1 MTGPNERP
9 PMRTTTL
16 RTVLGLPLAALLVG
30 GALTA
35 HAQNATA
42 AGAAR
47 ADLSARMPFAP
58 GEELS
63 YRAISSRFG
72 AFGTGTMSI
81 LGEETIRGMSTY
93 RLRFDFEGRVGP
105 FRVSDQTR
113 SWLVANRMLSVRY
126 QKRERSPLGS
136 RSEQVEIY
144 PDEREWRAPGG
155 LGGETPTSAP
165 LDELSFLYFIR
176 TLPLRNG
183 ESHAVHRHFD
193 AARNPV
199 HIRVLRREVTRVPAG
214 EFRTVVV
221 EMRVKDTKV
230 FGGDGTLRLYLTDDD
245 RRIPVLIESSAPWVG
260 GTRLELVASR

>member
-1 MTGPNERP
+1 M
-9 PMRTTTL
+9 TTTNL
-16 RTVLGLPLAALLVG
+16 RSVLAIPLAALLVG
-30 GALTA
+30 GAVTA
-35 HAQNATA
+35 QAQ
-42 AGAAR
+42 
-47 ADLSARMPFAP
+47 SARSVVGAQPDFSGGTPFAP

-63 YRAISSRFG
+63 YRAVSSRFG
-72 AFGTGTMSI
+72 TFGTGTMSI
-81 LGEETIRGMSTY
+81 QGEETVRGASAY

-105 FRVSDQTR
+105 FRVSDRTR
-113 SWLVANRMLSVRY
+113 SWLVADEMLSVRY

-136 RSEQVEIY
+136 RSEDVEIY
-144 PDEREWRAPGG
+144 PDERRWRAPGS
-155 LGGETPTSAP
+155 LGGETPSADP

-176 TLPLRNG
+176 TLPLRDG

-199 HIRVLRREVTRVPAG
+199 EIRVLRRETTRVPAG

-230 FGGDGTLRLYLTDDD
+230 FGGDGTLRLHLMDDD

-260 GTRLELVASR
+260 RTRLELVGGQ